1 LYNKTNFLEE
11 DVMSYKKPE
20 VLAKNQPTG
29 SYSAG
34 CPEKTGTC
42 WRSCEIRK

>member
-1 LYNKTNFLEE
+1 MKT
-11 DVMSYKKPE
+11 YKK
-20 VLAKNQPTG
+20 VKLVAKNLAKG

-34 CPEKTGTC
+34 CPEKMGTC